1 MARLIHLRRLRRAHI
16 ALVIAALAGL
26 ASAAVAGLAVAKT
39 LTLQVAKSA
48 SVTNQSGSTKTE
60 GIVVNAKG
68 RAVYTLSGDT
78 SRHPKC
84 TKASGCLSFWPP
96 VTVSSAKSVSKAAG
110 VKGKLGT
117 FKHDGVTQV
126 TLAGHPL
133 YTYASDHKRA
143 AATGEGVKA
152 FGGIWHVVKASSAGQ
167 SSGSRQTTT
176 STSTTSSTTTTTP
189 YPAY

>member
-1 MARLIHLRRLRRAHI
+1 MASLIHLQRLRRVHL

-26 ASAAVAGLAVAKT
+26 ASAALVGLAVAKT
-39 LTLQVAKSA
+39 LTLQAATGA
-48 SVTNQSGSTKTE
+48 SVTNQSGATKTE

-78 SRHPKC
+78 TRHPKC

-110 VKGKLGT
+110 VNGKLGT
-117 FKHDGVTQV
+117 FKRNGITQV

-133 YTYASDHKRA
+133 YTYVNDHKRA
-143 AATGEGVKA
+143 AATGEGVNA
-152 FGGIWHVVKASSAGQ
+152 FGGIWHVVKDSRAGQ
-167 SSGSRQTTT
+167 SSGSPQTTT
-176 STSTTSSTTTTTP
+176 STSPTSTTTP
-189 YPAY
+189 YPGY